1 MPAEAAF
8 RVTVKDAKGN
18 LCTVGGDSYDE
29 FADNLGALLGHEGA
43 GRFLDGYR
51 AAFGGGASEAPSFA
65 QAEATVVQAFP
76 QAAPVAQPVQ
86 QPQAAPAPTGPTCA
100 HGPRV
105 YKDTVSA
112 KGPWRRWECAI
123 PWQRN
128 ADNSQRCP
136 NVNA

>member
-1 MPAEAAF
+1 
-8 RVTVKDAKGN
+8 VTAKGPGQE
-18 LCTVGGDSYDE
+18 LVTLRGDTWGELIANSRD
-29 FADNLGALLGHEGA
+29 A
-43 GRFLDGYR
+43 GVDVARLYA
-51 AAFGGGASEAPSFA
+51 AAFGALSSIPDEV
-65 QAEATVVQAFP
+65 QAVANVVQAFP

-86 QPQAAPAPTGPTCA
+86 QPQAAPAPTGPMCA